1 MDLPLL
7 TNSLAHVNV
16 APSGPEIM
24 VSLIL
29 VIHASKFEIMEKVKD
44 KLSAINLSGFPGENV
59 ELYYYHQLGLLQR
72 FSEVGF
78 LQYQQLS
85 CLTCPLTWCTG
96 PAFQLLALNQN
107 KVVSEFRFKTQH
119 MALSLIPEADRLEFE
134 KIIRFAQSKY
144 KQLFDA
150 DNCTSS
156 PGSTTTAA
164 KPTLPA
170 GYKAALQTD
179 HMDFH
184 TMICQAISIAV
195 AAAMSAS
202 TQATLP
208 PPVRGGGGRGSR
220 VGQGGDTKQVSVPG
234 NCNRYGKSV
243 HDTRDFPKRNTYWD
257 PPLAGNEDTDTR
269 VHHKKG

>member
-1 MDLPLL
+1 
-7 TNSLAHVNV
+7 
-16 APSGPEIM
+16 
-24 VSLIL
+24 
-29 VIHASKFEIMEKVKD
+29 
-44 KLSAINLSGFPGENV
+44 
-59 ELYYYHQLGLLQR
+59 
-72 FSEVGF
+72 
-78 LQYQQLS
+78 
-85 CLTCPLTWCTG
+85 
-96 PAFQLLALNQN
+96 
-107 KVVSEFRFKTQH
+107 

-202 TQATLP
+202 TQATIP

-220 VGQGGDTKQVSVPG
+220 VGQGGDTKQVSVPV
-234 NCNRYGKSV
+234 NCNRYGK
-243 HDTRDFPKRNTYWD
+243 
-257 PPLAGNEDTDTR
+257 AGHNVRER
-269 VHHKKG
+269 PERKMY